1 MTYSMKVKWGDDPHE
16 QQEMDYIFKT
26 QDELDAF
33 CYGVGEGVGWEHF
46 EYCDSDLNKYL
57 DKKSDPATFT
67 SLNDALKKWAD
78 AFRLNAHLGHASP
91 HLEDIAEI
99 LEGAIK

>member
-1 MTYSMKVKWGDDPHE
+1 MSYSMKIKWGSDPLE
-16 QQEMDYIFKT
+16 LQEIDYIFKT

-33 CYGVGEGVGWEHF
+33 LYGAGEGVGWHDF
-46 EYCDSDLNKYL
+46 EYCDSDLNKWL

-67 SLNDALKKWAD
+67 SLNDVLKQWAD
-78 AFRLNAHLGHASP
+78 AFRLNAHLGHACP

>member
-33 CYGVGEGVGWEHF
+33 C
-46 EYCDSDLNKYL
+46 
-57 DKKSDPATFT
+57 
-67 SLNDALKKWAD
+67 
-78 AFRLNAHLGHASP
+78 
-91 HLEDIAEI
+91 
-99 LEGAIK
+99 